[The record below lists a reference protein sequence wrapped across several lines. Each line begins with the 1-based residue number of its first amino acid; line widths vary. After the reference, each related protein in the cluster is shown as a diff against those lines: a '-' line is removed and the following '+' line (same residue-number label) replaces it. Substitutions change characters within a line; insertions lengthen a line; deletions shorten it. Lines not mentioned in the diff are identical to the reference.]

1 MSGSKYVKPWFFA
14 VFSVIFTILGSFEA
28 CLGAEGCQSLNV
40 ARDKE
45 KTVYIIES
53 PRSEDNQDNTKAWD
67 MLQNLRIDSW
77 RGEDGK
83 RPDSDRRGRGEH
95 P

>member
-1 MSGSKYVKPWFFA
+1 MRWREFVKSCLFAMSA
-14 VFSVIFTILGSFEA
+14 ITLTILSSPEA
-28 CLGAEGCQSLNV
+28 CRGAEANQSLNV
-40 ARDKE
+40 VRDKE

-53 PRSEDNQDNTKAWD
+53 PRSEDNQDNIRAWD